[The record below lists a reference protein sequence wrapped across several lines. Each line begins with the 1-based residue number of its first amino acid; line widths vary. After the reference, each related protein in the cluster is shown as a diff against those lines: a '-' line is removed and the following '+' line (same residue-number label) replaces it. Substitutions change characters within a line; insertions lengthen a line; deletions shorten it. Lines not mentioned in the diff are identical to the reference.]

1 MVTSNITYD
10 PGELAVSYVQMNQ
23 LSLRN
28 NRLKFKTAG
37 KLLIVL
43 EESIEYAPIS

>member
-1 MVTSNITYD
+1 MI
-10 PGELAVSYVQMNQ
+10 EEKRQLVQMNQ

-37 KLLIVL
+37 KLPIVL
-43 EESIEYAPIS
+43 KEFMEHTPIQ